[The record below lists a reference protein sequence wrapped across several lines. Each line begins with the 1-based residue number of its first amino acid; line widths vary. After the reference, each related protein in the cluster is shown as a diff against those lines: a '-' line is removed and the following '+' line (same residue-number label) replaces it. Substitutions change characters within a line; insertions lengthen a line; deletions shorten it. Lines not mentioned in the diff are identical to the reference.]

1 MSASAVMAPPSP
13 WGVPRE
19 RDEGTLD
26 ELIAALWQ
34 GLDADETVACPVCGA
49 EMKPEYAA
57 HARPVGG
64 RCTSCGSTLG

>member
-1 MSASAVMAPPSP
+1 VSACAVLAPPSP
-13 WGVPRE
+13 RGALRG
-19 RDEGTLD
+19 EGTLD

-34 GLDADETVACPVCGA
+34 GLDADQTVACPVCGA

-64 RCTSCGSTLG
+64 RCLSCGSTLR